1 MERGR
6 ANSPTSFHLHPFEA
20 EKLALAFIGLVR
32 DSCLI
37 VLHHSDSWTRRAVAV
52 SGAALT
58 ACVLVGGVLWHISEL
73 RARTVAD
80 VERSLASGARV
91 AASALEEWH
100 SERQADA
107 IALADVAASMGA
119 TGADDGSAAKRTA
132 WQVMAAMQRHA
143 DYAAVWLLSPNGRP
157 LIATSDIPLTAQE
170 RAVARR
176 AVDSAS
182 PQTGIP
188 ERIDSRRVVV
198 PIVAPLPTGGA
209 SAKPAGVV
217 LIRASV
223 APNFGDLAY
232 TRRDGQVPQVIVRGD
247 GAAQSVRVCRRPAP
261 HVCLEPRHDSLATQA
276 LDAVDLFGAFDVPG
290 GARVFAAAHRLQ
302 TLPWTAVRSIEWGAA
317 FAPMRHQLEL
327 EAVVLLAT
335 LVGLTMLGW
344 SEIRAERLRRLA
356 ERTQSEARIAAAGQ
370 QLNAT
375 AARFEALVQALDDI
389 VVKIGR
395 DGRIIGTFGQGVHRI
410 TDDPATL
417 IGTRADALLGRSS
430 REARDAERRA
440 FDGATASYI
449 VDLGQSTARRSYAVS
464 VSPLRSE
471 SGQVEKV
478 VAVYRD
484 ITAVRNAEISAD
496 AQRRVLEEI
505 ATGRPLPD
513 VLTTVA
519 RFHETQAPDLHCAVH
534 VLDDDGVM
542 LNLLAAPSMRPEF
555 ADGMDEIVIGPR
567 AAACGAAAYAGALVV
582 TADISADRRWN
593 NYRALADEQGYRSSW
608 AAAVRGANGRVVGS
622 IAVYSRER
630 RPPSDAELRVV
641 ESAGNLAGIAIE
653 RARAVESLRKSEN
666 SFRSFVENSPI
677 GIYRSTS
684 RGRLLAA
691 NQALVQLL
699 GYGSIEE
706 LLQVDL
712 GKSVFARAEDR
723 ERVFRMLEVDG
734 AVHGVEVDWLKKNGS
749 PLTVRLSGRAFRDE
763 RNVMW
768 FGEGF
773 VEDVTPLR
781 IAQEALRQSEKLAAV
796 GQLVSG
802 VAHELNNPIAAILH
816 FSEDLLTDRRSAE
829 DLEALTVIRD
839 QARRSRSIVRDLLS
853 FVRMRETRRD
863 RVVLHDVL
871 AATCRGLKPTVAL
884 QGAALEHSL
893 GDTDVSVITDRAG
906 LQQILTNLVTNA
918 SQAAG
923 RGGTVYV
930 RASTA
935 ANTLTL
941 IVEDTGPGVPAELMC
956 RIFEPF
962 FTTRPLGEGTGLG
975 LSVTLGIVQQLGGHI
990 DVETRPVH
998 EGGGAR
1004 FVVTLPMQDPQR
1016 HTPIE
1021 GIPCQGR
1028 RQHPDVY
1035 PTATST
1041 ALVIDDEPSIRA
1053 ALRRFFNRRG
1063 WNVDEAADGHSALR
1077 ALLARDG
1084 QSPYA
1089 VVISDLKMP
1098 GFSGIELHDRIA
1110 ETRPEL
1116 LDAVIFSTGDV
1127 ASTEAAEFVR
1137 RTRCPVLQKPFELQA
1152 LESAVAHVRETVT
1165 KS

>member
-1 MERGR
+1 ME
-6 ANSPTSFHLHPFEA
+6 AA
-20 EKLALAFIGLVR
+20 KLTLAFGGPER
-32 DSCLI
+32 DSYLI

-73 RARTVAD
+73 RARTVAS

-100 SERQADA
+100 SEREADA
-107 IALADVAASMGA
+107 VALADVAASMGA
-119 TGADDGSAAKRTA
+119 TGAPDGSAAKRTA
-132 WQVMAAMQRHA
+132 SQVMAAMQRHA
-143 DYAAVWLLSPNGRP
+143 DYAAVWLLSPEARP
-157 LIATSDIPLTAQE
+157 LITTSDLPLTAQE
-170 RAVARR
+170 RLVARR
-176 AVDSAS
+176 AIDSAS

-198 PIVAPLPTGGA
+198 PIVAPLPAARGN
-209 SAKPAGVV
+209 AKPSGVI
-217 LIRASV
+217 LIRASI
-223 APNFGDLAY
+223 APNFADLAY
-232 TRRDGQVPQVIVRGD
+232 TRRDGQVPQVIVRG
-247 GAAQSVRVCRRPAP
+247 GGSTQSLRVCRRPAP
-261 HVCLEPRHDSLATQA
+261 HVCLEPRHDSLAMQA
-276 LDAVDLFGAFDVPG
+276 LDAVDLFGVFDVPDG
-290 GARVFAAAHRLQ
+290 TRVFAAGHRLQ
-302 TLPWTAVRSIEWGAA
+302 TLPWTVVRSMEWGAA
-317 FAPMRHQLEL
+317 FAPVRHQLEL

-344 SEIRAERLRRLA
+344 SEVRAERLRRLA
-356 ERTQSEARIAAAGQ
+356 ERAQSEARIADTGQ
-370 QLNAT
+370 QLNAS

-395 DGRIIGTFGQGVHRI
+395 DGHIVGTFGQGVHRI
-410 TDDPATL
+410 TDDPLTL
-417 IGTRADALLGRSS
+417 IGTRADEVLGRSS
-430 REARDAERRA
+430 REAHDAERRA
-440 FDGATASYI
+440 FAGTTASYI
-449 VDLGQSTARRSYAVS
+449 VDLGPHSARRSYAVS
-464 VSPLRSE
+464 VSPLRGKSD
-471 SGQVEKV
+471 QVEKV

-484 ITAVRNAEISAD
+484 ITAVRHAEISAD
-496 AQRRVLEEI
+496 AQRRVLEEV

-513 VLTTVA
+513 ILASVA
-519 RFHETQAPDLHCAVH
+519 RFHEMQAPGLHCAVH
-534 VLDDDGVM
+534 VLDDEGVM
-542 LNLLAAPSMRPEF
+542 LNVFAAPSMRPEF
-555 ADGMDEIVIGPR
+555 ADGMDEIVIGPS
-567 AAACGAAAYAGALVV
+567 AAACGAAAHAGAIVV
-582 TADISADRRWN
+582 TADISADARWN

-622 IAVYSRER
+622 IAVYSREKR
-630 RPPSDAELRVV
+630 SPSDAELRLA

-653 RARAVESLRKSEN
+653 RAHAAESLRKSEN

-712 GKSVFARAEDR
+712 GKSVFARAGDR
-723 ERVFRMLEVDG
+723 ERVFRMLEVEG
-734 AVHGVEVDWLKKNGS
+734 AVHGVEVEWLKQNGS

-763 RNVMW
+763 RNMMW

-781 IAQEALRQSEKLAAV
+781 VAQEALRQSEKLAAV

-871 AATCRGLKPTVAL
+871 AATCRALKPAVAR
-884 QGAALEHSL
+884 QGAALECSL
-893 GDTDVSVITDRAG
+893 GDMDVSVVTDRAG
-906 LQQILTNLVTNA
+906 IQQILTNLITNA

-930 RASTA
+930 RASAA

-990 DVETRPVH
+990 DVETRPMRD
-998 EGGGAR
+998 GGGAR
-1004 FVVTLPMQDPQR
+1004 FVVTLPLQDAQR
-1016 HTPIE
+1016 HTPID
-1021 GIPCQGR
+1021 GIPSPERR
-1028 RQHPDVY
+1028 RQLELC
-1035 PTATST
+1035 PTATNT
-1041 ALVIDDEPSIRA
+1041 ALVVDDEPSIRA

-1063 WNVDEAADGHSALR
+1063 WHVDEAADGHSALS

-1084 QSPYA
+1084 LPPYA

-1110 ETRPEL
+1110 QMRPEL

-1127 ASTEAAEFVR
+1127 ASIEAAEFVR